1 MYGYKVSFEGFPNTV
16 VACETKITNYSWNNS
31 HLENM
36 LEICITNTEY
46 LERYFDGKEHIYK
59 NVNALSCTVAEE
71 GAHSKSLPQKEVG
84 VTSVIVTFD
93 KLYIEKKE
101 LNAEDARDN
110 SVILLPGFT
119 DDITSD
125 KLIEF
130 NILLHKY
137 IHYNSE
143 DTEQYKLMR
152 YSVFYEIIA
161 KLDAYVR
168 RQILQNNEEIYRY
181 NQYYIKKVNSII
193 QKKYSKRISCEEIAK
208 EIGISSGY
216 LSAMYKKATGITVSD
231 YIIMTRMK
239 KAEELLKDP
248 NIPTS
253 RIAAAVGYE
262 NECSFR
268 KRFKRHFGMNVKEY
282 RIIKHGNAMYH
293 NKPTAQEE

>member
-1 MYGYKVSFEGFPNTV
+1 MYGYKVRFEGFPKTV
-16 VACETKITNYSWNNS
+16 VACETKVKNYSWNNS
-31 HLENM
+31 HPDNM
-36 LEICITNTEY
+36 LEIGISKAEY
-46 LERYFDGKEHIYK
+46 LVRYFKGREHIYK

-71 GAHSKSLPQKEVG
+71 GAYSKSLPEKEVS

-93 KLYIEKKE
+93 KLNIEKKE
-101 LNAEDARDN
+101 LDVKDARDT
-110 SVILLPGFT
+110 SVILLPDFA

-137 IHYNSE
+137 IHYNSA

-161 KLDAYVR
+161 KLDSYAR
-168 RQILQNNEEIYRY
+168 REILKNNEELYKY

-193 QKKYSKRISCEEIAK
+193 QKSYNKRISCEDIAK
-208 EIGISSGY
+208 EIGISNGY

-262 NECSFR
+262 NESSFR
-268 KRFKRHFGMNVKEY
+268 KRFKKYFAMNVKEY
-282 RIIKHGNAMYH
+282 RIIKNGNAMYH
-293 NKPTAQEE
+293 NKPTVQSE